1 VTVSAPR
8 KILYVH
14 LGGEIGGAPLSMIQ
28 LAQTLPRSELRPVL
42 VFSSDGP
49 VVNHARELGLETR
62 VVPFRDSFFYG
73 AHIPFRPSMALKLLV
88 TLRSTTRRFERVMV
102 EERPSIVHLNTSVL
116 LQPALAAHRLEIP
129 VIWHVREVLGDLAP
143 VRMLQTKLIN
153 RLSTR
158 IIANSDASGE
168 PFVEGGKLVRIYNGI
183 DTQLFRPGTPEERS
197 TARSQLGL
205 PDEALVVGI
214 VGSVQAPKGHFLMLD
229 ALEQLRNRFPDVRL
243 LLVAGGVPEGYAES
257 WKGKVKRALRRPY
270 GLLEDLLQR
279 ARSRGLLDRIHVTG
293 YRLDVHRVLW
303 AMDVLVFPSQ
313 KAEGFGRPIVEAMAA
328 GLPVVAVNVG
338 ASPEL
343 VLHSE
348 TGLLAPPGD
357 SRALADAVGW
367 VLARPDLR
375 DSMGAAGRQ
384 RAVAKFSEST
394 YAESVLSVYRTVLA
408 ELEPNGT
415 RLEAAN

>member
-1 VTVSAPR
+1 VTTSAPR

-14 LGGEIGGAPLSMIQ
+14 LGGDIGGAPLSMIQ
-28 LAQTLPRSELRPVL
+28 LAQSLPRSELIPVL
-42 VFSSDGP
+42 VFSGDGP
-49 VVNHARELGLETR
+49 VVNHARELGLATR
-62 VVPFRDSFFYG
+62 VLPFRDSFFYG
-73 AHIPFRPSMALKLLV
+73 AHIPFRPSMALRLLA
-88 TLRSTTRRFERVMV
+88 TLRSTTRRLERVLV
-102 EERPSIVHLNTSVL
+102 EERPSLVHLNTSVL
-116 LQPALAAHRLEIP
+116 LQPALAAHRQKIP
-129 VIWHVREVLGDLAP
+129 VIWHVREVLGELAP
-143 VRMLQTKLIN
+143 VRMLQANLIN

-183 DTQLFRPGTPEERS
+183 DTDLFRPGTPEERS
-197 TARSQLGL
+197 AARSELGL
-205 PDEALVVGI
+205 PEDALVIGM
-214 VGSVQAPKGHFLMLD
+214 VGSVQAPKGHFLMLN
-229 ALEQLRNRFPDVRL
+229 AFEQLCSRFPDVRL
-243 LLVAGGVPEGYAES
+243 LLVAGGVPEGYAAS
-257 WKGKVKRALRRPY
+257 WKGKVKRALNRPY

-279 ARSRGLLDRIHVTG
+279 AESRGLLDRIHVTG

-303 AMDVLVFPSQ
+303 AMDMLSFPSQ

-357 SRALADAVGW
+357 VRALADAVGW
-367 VLARPDLR
+367 ILARPDLR

-394 YAESVLSVYRTVLA
+394 YAESVLRLYRTVLS
-408 ELEPNGT
+408 ELQPSVP
-415 RLEAAN
+415 RLEATT

>member
-1 VTVSAPR
+1 LTASAPR

-28 LAQTLPRSELRPVL
+28 LAQTLPPSELRPVL

-49 VVNHARELGLETR
+49 MVNHARDLGLETR

-73 AHIPFRPSMALKLLV
+73 AHIPFRPSMVLRLLA
-88 TLRSTTRRFERVMV
+88 TLRSTTRRMESVMV
-102 EERPSIVHLNTSVL
+102 EVRPSLVHLNTSVL
-116 LQPALAAHRLEIP
+116 LQPALAAHRLGIP
-129 VIWHVREVLGDLAP
+129 VIWHVREVLGDLTP
-143 VRMLQTKLIN
+143 VRMLQAKLIN

-168 PFVEGGKLVRIYNGI
+168 PFVESGKLERIYNGI

-197 TARSQLGL
+197 TARSELGL
-205 PDEALVVGI
+205 PAEALVIGM

-229 ALEQLRNRFPDVRL
+229 AFEQLCNRFPDVRL

-257 WKGKVKRALRRPY
+257 WKGRVKRALKRPY
-270 GLLEDLLQR
+270 GLLEDFLQR
-279 ARSRGLLDRIHVTG
+279 AERRGLLDRIQVTG

-303 AMDVLVFPSQ
+303 AVDVLAFPSQ

-328 GLPVVAVNVG
+328 GLPVVAANVG

-357 SRALADAVGW
+357 ARALADALGW
-367 VLARPDLR
+367 ILARPDLR
-375 DSMGAAGRQ
+375 DTMGAAGRE
-384 RAVAKFSEST
+384 RAVTRFSETT
-394 YAESVLSVYRTVLA
+394 YAETVMQVYRSVLADSYQSARTF
-408 ELEPNGT
+408 EPDG
-415 RLEAAN
+415 